1 MSIIE
6 HLNSSIPEYETTLP
20 ISKETVSF
28 SPFRVKDAK
37 AITTILQE
45 DNKKLAL
52 KNMVE
57 LLKAYTKGTDI
68 EDLCL
73 ADAEHLFLQV
83 RSKSVD
89 EILNLIYN
97 GKKVQININEIK
109 ARNESCEEEIKV
121 GNDITLVLS
130 TPKLKNILRLNSLD
144 KEELIKACIQKV
156 VVKNEI
162 YKVNKFV
169 TEEIKQIIENL
180 PLSILP
186 KIEMF
191 LKKQP
196 ELYLSLQL
204 EEEQKE
210 VSGILNFFTFR

>member
-1 MSIIE
+1 MTIIE

-20 ISKETVSF
+20 ISKEIVSF

-73 ADAEHLFLQV
+73 ADAEYLFLQV

>member
-1 MSIIE
+1 MTIIE

-20 ISKETVSF
+20 ISKEIVSF

-73 ADAEHLFLQV
+73 ADAEYLFLQV

-169 TEEIKQIIENL
+169 TEDIKQIIENL

>member
-1 MSIIE
+1 MTIIE

-20 ISKETVSF
+20 ISKKIVSF

-73 ADAEHLFLQV
+73 ADAEYLFLQV

>member
-20 ISKETVSF
+20 ISKEIVSF

>member
-1 MSIIE
+1 MTIIE

-68 EDLCL
+68 EELCL

>member
-1 MSIIE
+1 MTIIE

-20 ISKETVSF
+20 ISKKIVSF

-37 AITTILQE
+37 AITIILQE

-57 LLKAYTKGTDI
+57 LLKTYTKGTDI

-73 ADAEHLFLQV
+73 ADAEYLFLQV

>member
-1 MSIIE
+1 MTIIE

-73 ADAEHLFLQV
+73 ADAEYLFLQV

>member
-1 MSIIE
+1 MNIIE

-20 ISKETVSF
+20 ISKEIVSF

-57 LLKAYTKGTDI
+57 LLKTYTKGTDI

>member
-1 MSIIE
+1 MTIIE

-20 ISKETVSF
+20 ISKEIVSF

-73 ADAEHLFLQV
+73 ADAEYLFLQV

-144 KEELIKACIQKV
+144 KEELIKAWIQKV

>member
-1 MSIIE
+1 MTIIE

-57 LLKAYTKGTDI
+57 LLKTYTKGTDI

>member
-6 HLNSSIPEYETTLP
+6 HLNFSIPEYETTLP
-20 ISKETVSF
+20 ISKQTVSF

-57 LLKAYTKGTDI
+57 LLKSYTKESDI
-68 EDLCL
+68 EELCL
-73 ADAEHLFLQV
+73 ADAEYLFLQV

-97 GKKVQININEIK
+97 GKKVQVNINEIK
-109 ARNESCEEEIKV
+109 ARNEFCEEEIKV
-121 GNDITLVLS
+121 GNDITLVLT
-130 TPKLKNILRLNSLD
+130 TPKLKSILRLNSLD
-144 KEELIKACIQKV
+144 KEELIKSCIQKV
-156 VVKNEI
+156 IVKNEI

-169 TEEIKQIIENL
+169 TEEIKQVIENL
-180 PLSILP
+180 PLSVLP
-186 KIEMF
+186 KIEAF

-204 EEEQKE
+204 EEEKKE
-210 VSGILNFFTFR
+210 VSGILNFFTYR

>member
-1 MSIIE
+1 
-6 HLNSSIPEYETTLP
+6 
-20 ISKETVSF
+20 
-28 SPFRVKDAK
+28 
-37 AITTILQE
+37 
-45 DNKKLAL
+45 
-52 KNMVE
+52 MVE

-68 EDLCL
+68 EELCL

>member
-57 LLKAYTKGTDI
+57 LLKTYTKGTDI

>member
-68 EDLCL
+68 EELCL

>member
-73 ADAEHLFLQV
+73 ADAEYLFLQV

>member
-1 MSIIE
+1 MTIIE

-20 ISKETVSF
+20 ISKEIVSF

>member
-20 ISKETVSF
+20 ISKQTVSF

-57 LLKAYTKGTDI
+57 LLKSYTKESDI
-68 EDLCL
+68 EELCL
-73 ADAEHLFLQV
+73 ADAEYLFLQV

-97 GKKVQININEIK
+97 GKKVQVNINEIK
-109 ARNESCEEEIKV
+109 ARNEFCEEEIKV
-121 GNDITLVLS
+121 GNDITLVLT
-130 TPKLKNILRLNSLD
+130 TPKLKSILRLNSLD
-144 KEELIKACIQKV
+144 KEELIKSCIQKV
-156 VVKNEI
+156 IVKNEI

-169 TEEIKQIIENL
+169 TEEIKQVIENL
-180 PLSILP
+180 PLSVLP
-186 KIEMF
+186 KIEAF

-204 EEEQKE
+204 EEDQKE
-210 VSGILNFFTFR
+210 VSGILNFFTYR

>member
-20 ISKETVSF
+20 ISKQTISF

-57 LLKAYTKGTDI
+57 LLKSYTKESDI
-68 EDLCL
+68 EELCL
-73 ADAEHLFLQV
+73 ADAEYLFLQV

-97 GKKVQININEIK
+97 GKKVQVNINEIK
-109 ARNESCEEEIKV
+109 ARNEFCEEEIKV
-121 GNDITLVLS
+121 GNDITLVLM

-144 KEELIKACIQKV
+144 KEELIKCCIQKV
-156 VVKNEI
+156 IVKNEI

-169 TEEIKQIIENL
+169 TEEIKQVIENL
-180 PLSILP
+180 PLSVLP
-186 KIEMF
+186 KIEAF

-210 VSGILNFFTFR
+210 VSGILNFFTYR

>member
-1 MSIIE
+1 MTIIE

-20 ISKETVSF
+20 ISKKIVSF

-57 LLKAYTKGTDI
+57 LLKTYTKGTDI

-169 TEEIKQIIENL
+169 TEEITQIIENL

>member
-1 MSIIE
+1 MTIIE

-20 ISKETVSF
+20 ISKKIVSF

-57 LLKAYTKGTDI
+57 LLKTYTKGTDI